1 MIFCLLMSVKKAEK
15 KCRLKD
21 THLIFIIK
29 IQIINTNVTAIFGS
43 GITAGQD
50 SDTLIK
56 VI

>member
-1 MIFCLLMSVKKAEK
+1 MIVKKAEK

-21 THLIFIIK
+21 KHLIFIIK

-43 GITAGQD
+43 AITAGQY